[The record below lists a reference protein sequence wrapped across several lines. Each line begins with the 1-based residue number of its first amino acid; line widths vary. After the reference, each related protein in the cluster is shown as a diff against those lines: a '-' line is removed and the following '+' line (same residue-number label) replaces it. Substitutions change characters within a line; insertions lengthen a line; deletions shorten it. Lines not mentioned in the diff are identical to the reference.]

1 MTAEERTEATLDLP
15 LGQGQLILVVEDDP
29 DQSELLEMAFTDLGY
44 RVMTAQS
51 GLDGLV
57 QASHHVPDLIL
68 LDVML
73 PGWDGWRVCDELQR
87 AEVTRQ
93 IPVLF
98 VTALRRQTDQIRGLV
113 GCPNAVGYV
122 TKPYDLPV
130 LEAHIAAIFRR
141 GSQMPPVIDDEQDTA
156 VFPRSDN
163 PVTGTPV
170 PALPAETEE
179 EAPS

>member
-1 MTAEERTEATLDLP
+1 MTTGTEGAEEAARALP
-15 LGQGQLILVVEDDP
+15 PGQGQVILVVEDDP
-29 DQSELLEMAFTDLGY
+29 DQRTLLEMALTDMGY
-44 RVMTAQS
+44 RVMTAES

-57 QASHHVPDLIL
+57 QASHHAPDLIL

-87 AEVTRQ
+87 ADVTRH

-98 VTALRRQTDQIRGLV
+98 VSALRRATDQIRGLV

-141 GSQMPPVIDDEQDTA
+141 GSQMPPVIDEQ
-156 VFPRSDN
+156 
-163 PVTGTPV
+163 GE
-170 PALPAETEE
+170 ETRT
-179 EAPS
+179 